1 MQTGMNRY
9 AAKLLFQWNAMPG
22 GRASSRRVCEERIVN
37 FRAASARGA
46 LAKAKSIGRQGN
58 FRSGSIRFQFV
69 GILQLMELGVES
81 GPAEAWWE
89 LSYRSRPLER
99 RGKILPREK
108 DLWVFAKPSRSH
120 RRRLTSA

>member
-1 MQTGMNRY
+1 MNRY

-22 GRASSRRVCEERIVN
+22 GRVSSRRVSEERIVN
-37 FRAASARGA
+37 FRAASPRAA
-46 LAKAKSIGRQGN
+46 LAKAKSMGKQGS

-69 GILQLMELGVES
+69 GILQLMELGIES
-81 GPAEAWWE
+81 GPGEVWWE

-108 DLWVFAKPSRSH
+108 DLWVFAKPSRSD